1 MYLKI
6 QIGYYEVNRLFLTYS
21 CQTQTCVSDA
31 QKSKTN

>member
-6 QIGYYEVNRLFLTYS
+6 QIGYYEVNRLLLTYS

-31 QKSKTN
+31 QKSETN